1 MVVIRSSLEISLMFP
16 YAYLNAMP
24 GQGQFT
30 AESDRELVY
39 AVMDQVLKA
48 NQEETWAVAS
58 KSPCHLA
65 KARQK
70 ESHTLLV

>member
-1 MVVIRSSLEISLMFP
+1 MFP

-30 AESDRELVY
+30 TESDREFVY
-39 AVMDQVLKA
+39 SVMDQVLKGS
-48 NQEETWAVAS
+48 QEKLWAVAS

-70 ESHTLLV
+70 